1 MRMTYDGRISFEKEL
16 FHAHGD
22 TAQFPPF
29 EEPKYLWS
37 KGSGIPPAE
46 WIGFKFIVKTLP
58 DEGSVLLE
66 LYLDLTDGKNGGE
79 WEKVLEYKDKGQWY
93 AEA

>member
-1 MRMTYDGRISFEKEL
+1 MTYDGRISFEKEL

-29 EEPKYLWS
+29 EEPKYLWP
-37 KGSGIPPAE
+37 KGSGDSASRVD
-46 WIGFKFIVKTLP
+46 WFKFIVKTLP

-66 LYLDLTDGKNGGE
+66 LYLDLTDGKNGVDG
-79 WEKVLEYKDKGQWY
+79 KKY
-93 AEA
+93 